1 MMKPPL
7 TSEKALK
14 ALQTLS
20 EKSTSKS
27 WINPIADEDA
37 EIIADAV
44 KAASAMTAQVN
55 SWNEVHHH
63 TADMFR
69 QIVSMF
75 NDTIIFGEEPSEEE
89 AK

>member
-1 MMKPPL
+1 M
-7 TSEKALK
+7 K

-37 EIIADAV
+37 EIIADAI

-55 SWNEVHHH
+55 TWNDVHHH

-69 QIVSMF
+69 QIVGMF
-75 NDTIIFGEEPSEEE
+75 NDTIIFGEDPSEGE

>member
-1 MMKPPL
+1 
-7 TSEKALK
+7 
-14 ALQTLS
+14 
-20 EKSTSKS
+20 
-27 WINPIADEDA
+27 
-37 EIIADAV
+37 
-44 KAASAMTAQVN
+44 MTAQVN

-75 NDTIIFGEEPSEEE
+75 NNTIIFGEEPSEEE